1 VLEDTTGFLLIGN
14 IPQWVRSSQI
24 SLEWAYGIGIRE
36 VTELIRWV
44 QYASEGQ
51 TAAVVR

>member
-1 VLEDTTGFLLIGN
+1 VLEVTTGFLLIGN
-14 IPQWVRSSQI
+14 IPPWVSDLGFGSD
-24 SLEWAYGIGIRE
+24 WAYGIGIRE

>member
-1 VLEDTTGFLLIGN
+1 MVMSCVDG
-14 IPQWVRSSQI
+14 V
-24 SLEWAYGIGIRE
+24 GIRE